1 MTAFVVIVSDPEA
14 TLYSRSPFN
23 RNVNVHHATRLNKF
37 DVNEHRLDQYEGWWL
52 CETKEWA
59 ELQAD
64 ALAKKYPGRI
74 VRVAQVMLEYQT
86 ETPKVHK
93 KTVSDKGVLPA

>member
-1 MTAFVVIVSDPEA
+1 MTAFVVIVSDPAA
-14 TLYSRSPFN
+14 TRYDRSPFN
-23 RNVNVHHATRLNKF
+23 RNVNVHHATNLSKF